1 MSGKKSNDKGARFEL
16 FLEKAFKVCFPD
28 ARRMG
33 GSQSRD
39 PKYADV
45 EGTPFRIEA
54 KHWARLTYK
63 TVLDALEQAAENGAR
78 YSDYRIPIAIT
89 KRDYTDPVVHIHLR
103 NFLQLIEKH
112 FWKEPE
118 LADVV
123 PIFGC
128 EEDECE

>member
-1 MSGKKSNDKGARFEL
+1 MSGKKSRDKGARFEL

-33 GSQSRD
+33 GSQARD

-63 TVLDALEQAAENGAR
+63 NVLDALTQAEENAEEHGDDR
-78 YSDYRIPIAIT
+78 VPVAIT
-89 KRDYTDPVVHIHLR
+89 KIDREDPVVHVRLR
-103 NFLQLIEKH
+103 HWLRMIEKH
-112 FWKEPE
+112 WWREPE
-118 LADVV
+118 LADVI
-123 PIFGC
+123 PIHG
-128 EEDECE
+128 EEEE